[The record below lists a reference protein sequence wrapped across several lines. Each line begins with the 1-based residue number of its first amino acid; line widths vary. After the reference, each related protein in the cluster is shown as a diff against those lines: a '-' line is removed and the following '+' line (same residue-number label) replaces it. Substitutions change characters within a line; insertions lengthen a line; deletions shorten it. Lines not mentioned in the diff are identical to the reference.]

1 MSNYDKIKT
10 EILKEIKNK
19 VTTLVFQNIEKKI
32 KKELNIMEKTEG
44 INGKNNLE
52 SFYDIWKKNKNKEGT
67 KNDINSFTAWGLGL
81 TNKEP
86 GADQEFLPKRRAFAR
101 AGFPDIDTDFDD
113 ANRDKVYK
121 YIIKKYGRENV
132 GNIGAHGM
140 LKFKSCVTRVVK
152 ALDIADAW
160 YKGRQDFISENVI
173 KVNEILFPFPKG
185 GLVKITDENG
195 EMQHIKTVE
204 DAYKY
209 SPDFKKYMKMYPD
222 IYKHS
227 KVIQGCFSDFSSH
240 AAGIVISNCPIK
252 TIAPLRTTRKGT
264 LATQYSGEQLEGL
277 GLIKF
282 DILAISTLSVIK
294 RTLELIKNN
303 YDINIDIENISLD
316 DEDTFELYRSGN
328 LSGVFQCEQWGMQK
342 TMVEIGVD
350 SFTDIMA
357 AISLYRP
364 GPMQFISSYCNRKK
378 GDEEIDYFH
387 STIEPFVKEILEETY
402 GICVFQEQ
410 IMQICN
416 KLAGLSITDGYI
428 MIKAISKKKKNLMKK
443 FEKDF
448 VDGCVNNNVPEKIAQ
463 KYWNDFIT
471 PFASYGFNKSHSCC
485 YAFNSYLTCYL
496 KANYTD
502 EFLCALLT
510 TETERGHYEKIERFE
525 RDFKQNLDVK
535 FLPRDI
541 NTSKLEYRIKIKK
554 DESKNILKS
563 EIYPNIL
570 SKGVG
575 YKSAKNIVDN
585 QPFKDLK
592 DFAKRTDTSIVD
604 LRTVEALLEGGYI
617 NGKKGRKNKKVYIK
631 KFEQYRKD
639 MKALQKR
646 GVESVDIFS

>member
-1 MSNYDKIKT
+1 MSNYDKIKI

-19 VTTLVFQNIEKKI
+19 VTTLVFQNIEEKI
-32 KKELNIMEKTEG
+32 KKELNIMEEVAG

-52 SFYDIWKKNKNKEGT
+52 SFYDIWKRNKDKEGI

-101 AGFPDIDTDFDD
+101 AGFPDVDTDFDD
-113 ANRDKVYK
+113 ANRDEVYK

-160 YKGRQDFISENVI
+160 HKGRQDFISENVM

-185 GLVKITDENG
+185 GSVKITDENG
-195 EMQHIKTVE
+195 EMQHIKTVG

-209 SPDFKKYMKMYPD
+209 SPDFKKYMDMYPN
-222 IYKHS
+222 IYKYS

-264 LATQYSGEQLEGL
+264 LATQYSGEQLEDL

-282 DILAISTLSVIK
+282 DVLAISTLSVIK

-350 SFTDIMA
+350 SFADIMA

-387 STIEPFVKEILEETY
+387 PTIKPFVKKYLEETY

-416 KLAGLSITDGYI
+416 DLAGLSITDGYI
-428 MIKAISKKKKNLMKK
+428 MIKAISKKKKNLMKEFK
-443 FEKDF
+443 KDF
-448 VDGCVNNNVPEKIAQ
+448 VNGCVKNNVPKDVAQ

-471 PFASYGFNKSHSCC
+471 PFASYGFNKCLSGDMCVKDKYNDSI
-485 YAFNSYLTCYL
+485 
-496 KANYTD
+496 YTLS
-502 EFLCALLT
+502 EL
-510 TETERGHYEKIERFE
+510 
-525 RDFKQNLDVK
+525 
-535 FLPRDI
+535 
-541 NTSKLEYRIKIKK
+541 
-554 DESKNILKS
+554 KNIYDENENNK
-563 EIYPNIL
+563 IYL
-570 SKGVG
+570 DS
-575 YKSAKNIVDN
+575 
-585 QPFKDLK
+585 
-592 DFAKRTDTSIVD
+592 
-604 LRTVEALLEGGYI
+604 YI
-617 NGKKGRKNKKVYIK
+617 NGEVVEDLLIDVFETGEKDIYKIEMDNGMIIKSTLNHKFICDDNKEHTLKEIINKNLNILFY
-631 KFEQYRKD
+631 
-639 MKALQKR
+639 
-646 GVESVDIFS
+646 